1 MDIKIRRKYTS
12 NLRQMAFGGDQQ
24 EESLVEVL
32 TYDEKGRLLESRKWE
47 MDGAIESN
55 QYVYNDDGKIIEHS
69 MRLETEDVFEKFVFE
84 RDSKGRLIS
93 ENKFYGDD
101 AGEKTVYEYG
111 DWDTPIRITRYDAD
125 GELES
130 IESLEHDAS
139 GNLISHKKSD
149 AAGVSL
155 EQTFITYDSNSKP
168 ISKSVVDSQQVSQSV
183 AEIVY
188 DDQGRVVRATD
199 KNASGMV
206 VSDVI
211 SQYDERGNVVLRKIR
226 DFNSRILRFEYN
238 DQDQVL
244 IEEVLD
250 GNGNLIMRNTME
262 YDEHGNLLSESEFW
276 LDTGRGR
283 GDGNSVSRFEY
294 EFF

>member
-1 MDIKIRRKYTS
+1 MHIKTRRKFTS

-32 TYDEKGRLLESRKWE
+32 TYDQKGRLLESRKWE
-47 MDGAIESN
+47 LDGAIESN
-55 QYVYNDDGKIIEHS
+55 HYIYDEAGKIVEHA

-84 RDSKGRLIS
+84 RDSKGRTLS
-93 ENKFYGDD
+93 ETKYYGDD
-101 AGEKTVYEYG
+101 AGERTHYEYG
-111 DWDTPIRITRYDAD
+111 DWDTPFKITRYDAD
-125 GELES
+125 GELET
-130 IESLEHDAS
+130 IESIEHDAS
-139 GNLISHKKSD
+139 GNMISHKKSD
-149 AAGVSL
+149 ASGALL
-155 EQTFITYDSNSKP
+155 EQTSIIYDSDSKP
-168 ISKSVVDSQQVSQSV
+168 VSKTVTGSDQTTQSI
-183 AEIVY
+183 AEIIY
-188 DDQGRVVRATD
+188 DDKGRIVRATD
-199 KNASGMV
+199 KNAEGMV
-206 VSDVI
+206 VSDVV
-211 SQYDERGNVVLRKIR
+211 SQYDDRGNVVLRKIR
-226 DFNSRILRFEYN
+226 DFNSRVLRFEYN